1 MTSALFFYGGQMTR
15 TLKRGD
21 ITVDVDL
28 GSAWKLYDN
37 HNINKSVA
45 FYYGPI
51 FKTKERVFW
60 METDKG
66 GFVIDPSADL
76 KCISE
81 ATGLSEY
88 SLINI
93 LQDPKEKYHRLKIQK

>member
-1 MTSALFFYGGQMTR
+1 MNR
-15 TLKRGD
+15 TVKRGD
-21 ITVDVDL
+21 ATIDVDL

-37 HNINKSVA
+37 NNINKSIVI
-45 FYYGPI
+45 YYGPI

-66 GFVIDPSADL
+66 GVVINPSDDL

-81 ATGLSEY
+81 FTGLSEY
-88 SLINI
+88 TLQTI
-93 LQDPKEKYHRLKIQK
+93 LQDPKNKYQDIKIH